1 MGSQNRAVQSESAAE
16 LPQFAMLQMITGFW
30 VSRAIYVAAK
40 LGLADMVKDRPKTA
54 DELARL
60 TGTHAP
66 SLYRVLRALASVG
79 VFADDGQGHFA
90 KTTLSETLRSDT
102 PGSMRALAM
111 VELGQ
116 EHFPAWGNL
125 MHSVKTGEIA
135 FDNLFRQSAWEYYAR
150 NPEDAS
156 NFNKS
161 MKGLTELVNEAVMSA
176 YDFSGVH
183 KVVDVAGGTG
193 GLIVAILKTNRQ
205 MRGVLFDLPH
215 VIAEAGPLL
224 DAADVRDRCET
235 ASGDFFVSVPAGG
248 DAYVMK
254 WIIHDWDDAKS
265 KTILEN
271 IGKAMKGNGKLLLI
285 ETVVPEGNHPDLSK
299 FLDLNMMVMTGGRER
314 TEAEFNSL
322 LAASGFKLR
331 RVIRTASPVCVI
343 EAVRA
348 Y

>member
-1 MGSQNRAVQSESAAE
+1 
-16 LPQFAMLQMITGFW
+16 MLQMITGFW

-40 LGLADMVKDRPKTA
+40 LGLADLVKDRPKTA

-66 SLYRVLRALASVG
+66 SLYRALRALAGVG
-79 VFADDGQGHFA
+79 VFADDGQGRFA
-90 KTTLSETLRSDT
+90 QTPLSETLRSDT
-102 PGSMRALAM
+102 PGSLRAMAM

-135 FDNLFRQSAWEYYAR
+135 FDNLFKQNAWEYYAR
-150 NPEDAS
+150 NPEEAS
-156 NFNKS
+156 NFNKA
-161 MKGLTELVNEAVMSA
+161 MKGLTEMVNQAVLSA
-176 YDFSGVH
+176 YEFSGVN

-193 GLIVAILKTNRQ
+193 GLISAILTNHPQ
-205 MRGVLFDLPH
+205 MRGVLFDLPS
-215 VIAEAGPLL
+215 VIAEARPQL
-224 DAADVRDRCET
+224 DAAGVRDRCET
-235 ASGDFFVSVPAGG
+235 ASGDFFESVPAGG

-265 KTILEN
+265 TVILEN
-271 IGKAMKGNGKLLLI
+271 IRKAMNENGKLLLI
-285 ETVVPEGNHPDLSK
+285 ETVVPEGNQPDLSK

-314 TEAEFNSL
+314 TEAEFDSL

-331 RVIRTASPVCVI
+331 RVIRTASPICVL
-343 EAVRA
+343 EAVRR
-348 Y
+348 

>member
-30 VSRAIYVAAK
+30 VSRASYVAAK
-40 LGLADMVKDRPKTA
+40 LGLADMVKDTPKTA

-79 VFADDGQGHFA
+79 VFAEDGQGHFA

-125 MHSVKTGEIA
+125 MHSVKTGETA
-135 FDNLFRQSAWEYYAR
+135 FDNLFKQNAWEYYAR

-156 NFNKS
+156 NFNKA
-161 MKGLTELVNEAVMSA
+161 MKGLTEMVNQAVLSA
-176 YDFSGVH
+176 YDFSGFN

-193 GLIVAILKTNRQ
+193 GLISAILKTNPK
-205 MRGVLFDLPH
+205 MRGVLFDLPS

-235 ASGDFFVSVPAGG
+235 APGDFFVSVPAGG

-314 TEAEFNSL
+314 TEAEFKSL
-322 LAASGFKLR
+322 LAASGFELM

-348 Y
+348 

>member
-1 MGSQNRAVQSESAAE
+1 MQNRTVQSESAAE
-16 LPQFAMLQMITGFW
+16 APQFAMLQMVVGFW

-40 LGLADMVKDRPKTA
+40 LGLADLVKDRPKTA

-66 SLYRVLRALASVG
+66 ALYRVLRALAGVG
-79 VFADDGQGHFA
+79 VFADDGQGRFA
-90 KTTLSETLRSDT
+90 QTPLSETLRDDT
-102 PGSMRALAM
+102 PGSLRAMAM

-116 EHFPAWGNL
+116 EHYPAWGNL

-135 FDNLFRQSAWEYYAR
+135 FDNLFNQSAWEYYAQ
-150 NPEDAS
+150 NPEEAS

-161 MKGLTELVNEAVMSA
+161 MKGLTEMINGAVLSA
-176 YDFSGVH
+176 YDFLGVN

-193 GLIVAILKTNRQ
+193 GLISAILKTNPK

-215 VIAEAGPLL
+215 VIAEAEPQL
-224 DAADVRDRCET
+224 DSSGVRDRCET
-235 ASGDFFVSVPAGG
+235 ASGDFFELVPAGG

-265 KTILEN
+265 TVILEN
-271 IGKAMKGNGKLLLI
+271 IRKAMNENGKLLLI
-285 ETVVPEGNHPDLSK
+285 ESVVPEGNQPDLSK
-299 FLDLNMMVMTGGRER
+299 FLDLDMMVMTGGRER
-314 TEAEFNSL
+314 TEAEFKSL

-331 RVIRTASPVCVI
+331 RVIRTPSPVCVI
-343 EAVRA
+343 EAVRG
-348 Y
+348 

>member
-1 MGSQNRAVQSESAAE
+1 MLNRTVQTESAAQQ
-16 LPQFAMLQMITGFW
+16 PQFAMLQLITGFW

-40 LGLADMVKDRPKTA
+40 LGLADLVKDRPKTA

-66 SLYRVLRALASVG
+66 SLYRVLRALAGVG
-79 VFADDGQGHFA
+79 VFADDGHGRFA
-90 KTTLSETLRSDT
+90 QTPLSETLRSDT
-102 PGSMRALAM
+102 PGSLRALAM

-135 FDNLFRQSAWEYYAR
+135 FDNLFKQNSWEYYTQ

-156 NFNKS
+156 NFNKA
-161 MKGLTELVNEAVMSA
+161 MKGLTEMVNQAVLSA

-193 GLIVAILKTNRQ
+193 GLIIAILNTNPK

-215 VIAEAGPLL
+215 VIAEAGSLL
-224 DAADVRDRCET
+224 DAAGVRDRCET
-235 ASGDFFVSVPAGG
+235 ASGNFFESVPAGG

-254 WIIHDWDDAKS
+254 WIIHDWVDAKS
-265 KTILEN
+265 TTILEN
-271 IGKAMKGNGKLLLI
+271 IRSAMNENGKLLLI

-331 RVIRTASPVCVI
+331 RVIRTASPVYVI
-343 EAVRA
+343 EAVCR
-348 Y
+348 